1 MFLSL
6 NNFSSFLHSVFKSNG
21 LDVALASDND
31 LDGLFSAVK
40 LDLGLYELYETE
52 VETFFREEVRWEVPI
67 NDDFDLLIML
77 DLAYDNTPNYR
88 KAAAKAKNV
97 FAIDHH
103 VTNET
108 GFPQRVNVYN
118 PCNEGQCYQ
127 PTTYLVDKVVNRL
140 GKATDNHLDEY
151 LNLLGVL
158 ADAGINF
165 RAKDKIIEY
174 FYDSELNSLFEKG
187 MKQFSHLFESQQY
200 ENFVYPRFKE
210 TLEALNLEADDLGWK
225 ELYLRLIN
233 EATDYTAVQKI
244 IEKIE
249 KKYENVYQDLLQ
261 QIPRE
266 PTELTKSG
274 IWLLKNTTS
283 IPNGTLGRV
292 IAELLNQSVITY
304 SCTKFCRIS
313 ARAPAKSTINFIP
326 LFDSYGGGH
335 PKACGAFLSKKKF
348 QQFYEKMQEF

>member
-6 NNFSSFLHSVFKSNG
+6 SKFSNSLQSSFKTKS

-67 NDDFDLLIML
+67 SDDYDLLVML

-88 KAAAKAKNV
+88 KAAARAKKV
-97 FAIDHH
+97 YAIDHH

-118 PCNEGQCYQ
+118 PCSEGQCYK
-127 PTTYLVDKVVNRL
+127 PTTYLVDKVVNKL
-140 GKATDNHLDEY
+140 GKSTDNHLDEY

-165 RAKDKIIEY
+165 RAKDKKIEY
-174 FYDSELNSLFEKG
+174 FYDPELKPLFELG
-187 MKQFSHLFESQQY
+187 MKQFSHLFEPQQY
-200 ENFVYPRFKE
+200 EDFIYPRFKE
-210 TLEALNLEADDLGWK
+210 TLEALNSEAEDLGWK
-225 ELYLRLIN
+225 ELYLRFIN
-233 EATDYTAVQKI
+233 EATDYTAAQEI
-244 IEKIE
+244 IRKIE
-249 KKYENVYQDLLQ
+249 KKHENIYQELLQ

-266 PTELTKSG
+266 PTELTESG

-292 IAELLNQSVITY
+292 IAELLNQAVITY
-304 SCTKFCRIS
+304 NCTKFCRVS
-313 ARAPAKSTINFIP
+313 ARAPAESTINFIP

-335 PKACGAFLSKKKF
+335 PKACGAFLSQNKF
-348 QQFYEKMQEF
+348 QQFYAAMQEF

>member
-6 NNFSSFLHSVFKSNG
+6 SNFSNSLQSSLKTKS

-88 KAAAKAKNV
+88 KAAARAKNV
-97 FAIDHH
+97 YAIDHH

-140 GKATDNHLDEY
+140 GKSADNHLNVY

-165 RAKDKIIEY
+165 RAKGRDIEY
-174 FYDSELNSLFEKG
+174 FYDPELTLLFEKG
-187 MKQFSHLFESQQY
+187 MKQFNHLFETQQY

-210 TLEALNLEADDLGWK
+210 TLEALNLEAEDLGWK

-233 EATDYTAVQKI
+233 EATDFEAVQKI
-244 IEKIE
+244 ISKIQ
-249 KKYENVYQDLLQ
+249 KKYENSYQELLQ

-283 IPNGTLGRV
+283 ISNGTIGRV
-292 IAELLNQSVITY
+292 IAELLNQAVITY
-304 SCTKFCRIS
+304 SCTKFCRVS
-313 ARAPAKSTINFIP
+313 ARAPAESTINFIP
-326 LFDSYGGGH
+326 LFNSYGGGH
-335 PKACGAFLSKKKF
+335 PKACGAFLSQNKF
-348 QQFYEKMQEF
+348 QQFYEAMQKF